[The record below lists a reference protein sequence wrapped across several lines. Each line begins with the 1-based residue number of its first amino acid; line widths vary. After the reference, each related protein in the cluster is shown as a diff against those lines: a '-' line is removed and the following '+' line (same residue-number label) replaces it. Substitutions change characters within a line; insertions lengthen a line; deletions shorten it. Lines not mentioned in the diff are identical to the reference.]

1 MCIIVAKKKGIKIP
15 DKEILN
21 SCFLANNDGA
31 GMMFNDGK
39 QVHILKGYMTF
50 EEFYNTLID
59 IDNRY
64 NLIDKDLILHFRI
77 STSGSVD
84 KGNCHPYPLRPT
96 TEHLRS
102 LNCTTNIGMAHNG
115 IIKKH
120 TPPQESI
127 LNDTQTFIKNYVFNM
142 YEKNI
147 NFLDNHNN
155 IKLLEAEAE
164 SKLAFLTSDN
174 MYLIGNFINDNDIYY
189 SNYSYMNYLYNYD
202 NDYLYINDID
212 YIDLFDLDG
221 KPLDLELFCEILEDN
236 QDIHYINDKNIL
248 YENQYIFELNY
259 NNFSFNYLYTLNN

>member
-1 MCIIVAKKKGIKIP
+1 MCIIVAKKKGIKLP

-39 QVHILKGYMTF
+39 HVHILKGFMTF

-59 IDNRY
+59 IDNKY
-64 NLIDKDLILHFRI
+64 NLINKDLILHFRI
-77 STSGSVD
+77 STSGNVD

-96 TEHLRS
+96 AEHLRS

-120 TPPQESI
+120 TPPQGSI

-142 YEKNI
+142 YGKNP
-147 NFLDNHNN
+147 NFLNDPNN
-155 IKLLEAEAE
+155 IKLLEAEAG
-164 SKLAFLTSDN
+164 SKLAFLTGDN
-174 MYLIGNFINDNDIYY
+174 MYLIGDFIQDNDIYY
-189 SNYSYMNYLYNYD
+189 SNYSYTNYLYNCDY
-202 NDYLYINDID
+202 NYLYINDN
-212 YIDLFDLDG
+212 IDLFDIEG
-221 KPLDLELFCEILEDN
+221 EPLDIELFTEILEDSL
-236 QDIHYINDKNIL
+236 DIHYINDKNIL
-248 YENQYIFELNY
+248 YENKYIFELNY

>member
-77 STSGSVD
+77 STSGNVD

-96 TEHLRS
+96 AEHLRA
-102 LNCTTNIGMAHNG
+102 LNCVTNVGMAHNG

-120 TPPQESI
+120 TPPAGSI

-164 SKLAFLTSDN
+164 SKLAFLTHDN
-174 MYLIGNFINDNDIYY
+174 MYLIGDFIHDNDIYY
-189 SNYSYMNYLYNYD
+189 SNYSYANYLYNYD
-202 NDYLYINDID
+202 NDYLYMNDIN

-221 KPLDLELFCEILEDN
+221 KPLDLELFCEILEDSL
-236 QDIHYINDKNIL
+236 DIHYINDKNIL
-248 YENQYIFELNY
+248 YENKYIFELNY